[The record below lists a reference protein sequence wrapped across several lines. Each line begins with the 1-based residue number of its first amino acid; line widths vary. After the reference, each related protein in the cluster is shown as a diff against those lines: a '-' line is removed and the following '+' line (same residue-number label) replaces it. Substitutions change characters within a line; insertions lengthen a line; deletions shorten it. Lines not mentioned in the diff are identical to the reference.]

1 MNTPGTDQQEFIA
14 GMRQIH
20 PFTDQVT
27 STAAS
32 STRNNGARRF
42 SEPFLSATMAIVVV
56 ITVGRLAV
64 LVTEVLEISTTLTRY
79 HSCGLL
85 SGFRCIANLWS
96 RQLAALLELD
106 RARVHPMNSAS
117 LAFASIML
125 DGLKSRHTEVV
136 FTEID
141 SGAALGFVA
150 VMYKNFSIDGLTF
163 LNRYENVTIQ
173 SGETQATKI
182 TSDDGFRLTIDVLIN
197 NSEANGTLAATT
209 NDTEYNSQQTAHDLP
224 ARHKHRQLCL
234 QLWYSMGS
242 IQTFDGTIVT
252 RVCLSSFRT
261 TWAILRGSFSR
272 SINPEDAP
280 PALRLFPKDILK
292 TSPGFPNQY
301 HFPKHRTTTHTMS
314 EGLGGSCCSKG
325 SSSGSSSDSSG
336 GGAPAPGGNTSDSS
350 GGGAPVQGGGATDSG
365 VSGVDSN

>member
-234 QLWYSMGS
+234 QLWYSIRRHYVSTMGIMQPEKFQS
-242 IQTFDGTIVT
+242 KHELGAQY
-252 RVCLSSFRT
+252 RPLMAPS
-261 TWAILRGSFSR
+261 LR
-272 SINPEDAP
+272 E
-280 PALRLFPKDILK
+280 
-292 TSPGFPNQY
+292 
-301 HFPKHRTTTHTMS
+301 TTTHTMS

-350 GGGAPVQGGGATDSG
+350 GGGAPVQGGGVTDSG